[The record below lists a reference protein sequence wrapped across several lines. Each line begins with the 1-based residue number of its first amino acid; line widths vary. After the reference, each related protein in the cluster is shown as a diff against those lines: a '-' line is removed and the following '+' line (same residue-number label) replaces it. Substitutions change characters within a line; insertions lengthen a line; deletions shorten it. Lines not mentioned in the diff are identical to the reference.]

1 MILPYFTIL
10 DLSGPIPYPLNNIS
24 DHIWIVLC
32 LMATL
37 TTPTGVTPRIQG
49 KVLHRKLVEQQHP
62 HGGEAIAWAGHH
74 NLHLF
79 SLGRHERE
87 GFFRSSVALHV
98 RSWWIRRQQI
108 GDAKKKLREYNA
120 NELGMRRDSVPA
132 TTHEVQNI
140 QAIQPRL
147 ANSLVRSRKIASG
160 AQSSESWSS
169 TLWSRGNISTLN
181 PVNPLKYIQIPQ
193 FAHVKSQKTGEF
205 NECSPQK
212 YRIIARKNGSQALL
226 IKAAKG
232 LVLPG
237 ISKAVTCCGCLKK
250 CELSPSHHGFHGFKM
265 FQWSNDFDDF
275 PTENGDFPLLC

>member
-1 MILPYFTIL
+1 MILP
-10 DLSGPIPYPLNNIS
+10 DLSGPIP
-24 DHIWIVLC
+24 IVLG
-32 LMATL
+32 LMTTL
-37 TTPTGVTPRIQG
+37 TTGHRFPKNPRE
-49 KVLHRKLVEQQHP
+49 VLHRKLVEQQHP

-87 GFFRSSVALHV
+87 GVTLLAGGKNDV

-108 GDAKKKLREYNA
+108 GDAKKKLREYW
-120 NELGMRRDSVPA
+120 NELGMWRDSVA

-140 QAIQPRL
+140 QVQPRL

-193 FAHVKSQKTGEF
+193 FVHVKSNEF
-205 NECSPQK
+205 SPQK
-212 YRIIARKNGSQALL
+212 YRIIARKNGSQSLL
-226 IKAAKG
+226 IKATKG
-232 LVLPG
+232 LVLP
-237 ISKAVTCCGCLKK
+237 V
-250 CELSPSHHGFHGFKM
+250 
-265 FQWSNDFDDF
+265 FQSYDMLWVS
-275 PTENGDFPLLC
+275 